1 VAYLSSY
8 MSDEFE
14 TILAA
19 GMKDD
24 SEESSDYIV
33 EQVGLKPIY
42 IPSMKRELSFGDDWK
57 SYWFIRKLI
66 DKYKP
71 DIVHTHAAKAGTL
84 GRLAALHA
92 GVPVVVHTFHGHVF
106 HSYFSPFKTK
116 VFLNIERYLAKRSS
130 AIVAISPIQKKELLE
145 TYSLCQPD
153 KVHVIGLGFDLD
165 RFMNNQ
171 HELRKS
177 FREYYQVEEDVIA
190 IGIIGRLVAI
200 KNHPLFIKAIKHLAE
215 STKKKIKAF
224 IIGDGDDRNKLEE
237 LCKKEGLLFRNGNEE
252 PKNAIITFTSWI
264 KNVEWALAG
273 MDIIAL
279 TSFNE
284 GTPVSLIEAQ
294 AAGKPIVS
302 TETGGIADIVINGE
316 TALLSPSDMIEPYS
330 QNLKKLVED
339 DNLRF
344 RFAEKG
350 PNFVREQFHY
360 QRLVKDMEALYN
372 KLLFTSSTK

>member
-1 VAYLSSY
+1 MSS
-8 MSDEFE
+8 EFE

-19 GMKDD
+19 GIKDD

-33 EQVGLKPIY
+33 EQVGIKPIY

-130 AIVAISPIQKKELLE
+130 AIVAISPIQKQELVE
-145 TYSLCQPD
+145 KYRLCEPD

-165 RFMNNQ
+165 RFMINQ
-171 HELRKS
+171 NELRKS
-177 FREYYQVEEDVIA
+177 FRDFYQIEDNVIA

-200 KNHPLFIKAIKHLAE
+200 KNHPLFIKTIQRLAE
-215 STKKKIKAF
+215 RTSRKIKAF
-224 IIGDGDDRNKLEE
+224 IIGDGDDRDKLEL
-237 LCKKEGLLFRNGNEE
+237 LCQKEGLSFRKGNEE

-273 MDIIAL
+273 LDIVAL

-316 TALLSPSDMIEPYS
+316 TALLSPSGMLEPLC
-330 QNLKKLVED
+330 QNLMKLIED

-344 RFAEKG
+344 RFSGKG
-350 PNFVREQFHY
+350 PNFVRDQFHY
-360 QRLVKDMEALYN
+360 QRLAKDMETLYS

>member
-1 VAYLSSY
+1 